1 MFRLDVKKEI
11 LNVNC
16 PHCGK
21 KIKLSFNS
29 IACPYCYGE
38 FIPDEV
44 HKLFYQYEAH
54 LINSKSYNATKK
66 MEKTSD
72 ALINTGKGLSNLGC
86 ALTLLPLAIL
96 GLIIAWSILTN

>member
-1 MFRLDVKKEI
+1 
-11 LNVNC
+11 
-16 PHCGK
+16 
-21 KIKLSFNS
+21 
-29 IACPYCYGE
+29 
-38 FIPDEV
+38 
-44 HKLFYQYEAH
+44 
-54 LINSKSYNATKK
+54 